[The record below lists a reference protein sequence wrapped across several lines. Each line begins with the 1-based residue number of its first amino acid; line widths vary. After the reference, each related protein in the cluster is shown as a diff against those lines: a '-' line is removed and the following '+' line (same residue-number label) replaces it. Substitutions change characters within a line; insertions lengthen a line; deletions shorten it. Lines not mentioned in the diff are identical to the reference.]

1 MSHSSQTERRQEAR
15 FPQSFGVA
23 LRELPRIGSADSAE
37 TKTISGR
44 ALNLSDTG
52 LCLVTSAPVGRFSL
66 VRCEIEI
73 GNPRRRLQ
81 LSCRSDG
88 FMPLHPLTIVSCRA
102 CKLFYKTAYS
112 PGVEELSYK

>member
-23 LRELPRIGSADSAE
+23 LRVLPRIGSADSAE

-73 GNPRRRLQ
+73 GNPRQKIATLMQVRWIHASASSDDSFMSGLQ
-81 LSCRSDG
+81 AIL
-88 FMPLHPLTIVSCRA
+88 
-102 CKLFYKTAYS
+102 
-112 PGVEELSYK
+112 

>member
-73 GNPRRRLQ
+73 GNPRQKIATLMQVRWIHAPASADDSFMSGLQ
-81 LSCRSDG
+81 AIL
-88 FMPLHPLTIVSCRA
+88 
-102 CKLFYKTAYS
+102 
-112 PGVEELSYK
+112 